1 MKLTQKDYEERVA
14 RLADGTSP
22 DPDDDRRLVK
32 HYERQGA
39 RDEMNAMI
47 DVQSWDAH
55 ENNEPKSKPESK
67 PRGARRNNRIV

>member
-32 HYERQGA
+32 HYERQGFTVGA
-39 RDEMNAMI
+39 QP
-47 DVQSWDAH
+47 VDAPA
-55 ENNEPKSKPESK
+55 EESK